1 MITTLSNYSKPYEKF
16 ILLDDFDMINRKVKE
31 KNAHKYIC
39 LENLIKE
46 PFCDK
51 SNTSFSI
58 NLIPAN
64 QRFTHEIKHKVACL
78 VFIN

>member
-1 MITTLSNYSKPYEKF
+1 MITTLCNYSKPYEKF
-16 ILLDDFDMINRKVKE
+16 ILLDDFNMINRKVE
-31 KNAHKYIC
+31 AKNVHKYIC

-46 PFCDK
+46 PFYNK

-64 QRFTHEIKHKVACL
+64 QRFTNEIKHKVACL